1 MKRLTLALLVA
12 AAFAGCKND
21 NQVSI
26 RGTLD
31 DGREGMVYLDQS
43 DVDRSNVI
51 DSAELKKGRFR
62 FTREIT
68 GPEFFQVRFDDNEF
82 IGLLAMPGEEI
93 TVSFGPKPLIMN
105 YTVSGSPGSE
115 KIRELDQRLYTTRLK
130 LDSLRN
136 LYANLSADDAATKGP
151 ALEQAYLDIVDAQ
164 RKNNIAFIL
173 DNISSMASIQALYQ
187 RIDDNTY
194 VLYRPRD
201 LQFLKIVSD
210 TLSVRYPASRHV
222 RALKENVASEM
233 NKMYIDRMVSI
244 ASQNAAVIRDP
255 ELSDTS
261 GKPVKLS
268 SLKGKYV
275 LVSFWTTTS
284 EECLAQLPELKTIY
298 TQYRKKGLEIY
309 HVSLD
314 SDRERWKRV
323 VRFEE
328 LPWINVIEED
338 PQKPAFATSMGIRQ
352 LPSNILYDRDG
363 NIINTN
369 LFGRNLQIRMDQLF
383 NK

>member
-1 MKRLTLALLVA
+1 MKRLTLVLLVA
-12 AAFAGCKND
+12 AAVAGCKND

-26 RGTLD
+26 KGTLGD
-31 DGREGMVYLDQS
+31 AREGMIYLDQS

-51 DSAELKKGRFR
+51 DSAELKKGRFK
-62 FTREIT
+62 FTRDIT
-68 GPEFFQVRFDDNEF
+68 GPEFFQIRFDDNEF
-82 IGLLAMPGEEI
+82 IGLLAMPGEKI

-105 YTVSGSPGSE
+105 YRVSGSPGSE
-115 KIRELDQRLYTTRLK
+115 KIKELDQRLYTTKVK
-130 LDSLRN
+130 LDSLRT
-136 LYANLSADDAATKGP
+136 LYAGLSEEDAAIKGP
-151 ALEQAYLDIVDAQ
+151 ALEQAYVAVIDDQ
-164 RKNNIAFIL
+164 RKNNIEFIL

-210 TLSVRYPASRHV
+210 TLSVRYPASRYV

-233 NKMYIDRMVSI
+233 NKMYIDRMISM
-244 ASQNAAVIRDP
+244 ASQKAVTNRDP
-255 ELSDTS
+255 ALADT
-261 GKPVKLS
+261 GGRLVRLS

-284 EECLAQLPELKTIY
+284 EECLAELPELKAVY
-298 TQYRKKGLEIY
+298 AQYNKKGLEIY

-314 SDRERWKRV
+314 SDRERWKSV
-323 VRFEE
+323 VRFED
-328 LPWINVIEED
+328 LPWINVIEDD

-363 NIINTN
+363 NVINTN